1 MNRLFGFFYDNRAF
15 FTFLILEL
23 MCAWLIVQNNQYQSA
38 SYFNS
43 SNKLAANILGF
54 SNGVREYFSLRV
66 INRELADENATLRT
80 KLEQRNQ
87 SLYSL
92 EVREIKDPAIVNR
105 YEYVSAKVVNN
116 TTSLFKNYITINRG
130 EDAGIDEDEVHTP
143 IIASGIQNSEFRR
156 RNTDEACDNVV
167 TWVTT

>member
-23 MCAWLIVQNNQYQSA
+23 MCAWLIVQNNHYQSA

-43 SNKLAANILGF
+43 SNKLAANIIGF

-66 INRELADENATLRT
+66 INRELADENAILRT

-116 TTSLFKNYITINRG
+116 TVNLTNNYLTLDKG
-130 EDAGIDEDEVHTP
+130 TADGIEPGMGVICHIRID
-143 IIASGIQNSEFRR
+143 
-156 RNTDEACDNVV
+156 
-167 TWVTT
+167 